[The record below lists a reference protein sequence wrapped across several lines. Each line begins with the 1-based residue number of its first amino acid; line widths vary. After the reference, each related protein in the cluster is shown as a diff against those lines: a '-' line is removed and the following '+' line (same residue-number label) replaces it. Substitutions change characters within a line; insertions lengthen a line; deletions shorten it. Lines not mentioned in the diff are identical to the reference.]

1 MSVVLTL
8 GGGSAP
14 ARFAAPRELPDS
26 ATPDNRVLIPGRQPA
41 PIAASTTSRIVLAA
55 SAPWSAMRASGF
67 PEGTWIA
74 VVRDGSTPALVGPG
88 PLRSGAGQRGTGGS
102 GCWPGA
108 RGGLMA
114 PLRKPAGQRGH
125 AKPGYNEDD
134 AHRRPGQRGH

>member
-74 VVRDGSTPALVGPG
+74 VVRGDSTPALADP
-88 PLRSGAGQRGTGGS
+88 
-102 GCWPGA
+102 
-108 RGGLMA
+108 A
-114 PLRKPAGQRGH
+114 PADRELADWEPAS
-125 AKPGYNEDD
+125 A
-134 AHRRPGQRGH
+134 A